1 MSYLKFLQM
10 DEERYTWIERDNH
23 HVCLILPNFAPA
35 LSYTLQILDQLTRV
49 TEASPSAHKDSQY
62 KHRSMLAD
70 GQRKVYRTENETKYL
85 RNSKV
90 IHSFQKCS
98 QEFQRISADNSRLHK
113 ALNMIK
119 PSVPSLK
126 EVEIRAKDLERWY
139 RNGCKLPDVLYEN
152 VNTISPVVNKT
163 LPEKSSPARRAQR
176 CAAQQEYVADAEFAK
191 NACSSPIAKQII
203 QVHKMDHVPV
213 ASPKSVAARHEFDSN
228 KHMMGRLRP
237 ELLSD
242 VCAVKQPP
250 AALRQLLQAACSA
263 LGG

>member
-1 MSYLKFLQM
+1 M

-23 HVCLILPNFAPA
+23 HVCLILLANFAPA
-35 LSYTLQILDQLTRV
+35 LSYMRFRYWINSQESQKHPQTHTKIANTSTGACWLTANARYG
-49 TEASPSAHKDSQY
+49 AQKMKQNIS
-62 KHRSMLAD
+62 R
-70 GQRKVYRTENETKYL
+70 YL
-85 RNSKV
+85 RNSKI